1 MFWLQ
6 TYSLEPLL
14 LWVRELLGEPLLEV
28 FLLRVRASMPV
39 YICAPSSLVVLFWP
53 AKVWRGLHR
62 LVRLILQTVVDGHYQ
77 SNDSRWH
84 DDLGTTSAWSPYHSI
99 WAKYE

>member
-1 MFWLQ
+1 MSRLQ

-14 LWVRELLGEPLLEV
+14 LLVRELLGEPLMEV

-53 AKVWRGLHR
+53 AKVWKGLHG
-62 LVRLILQTVVDGHYQ
+62 LVRSILQRIVSGHHQ
-77 SNDSRWH
+77 SNDSNCAH
-84 DDLGTTSAWSPYHSI
+84 
-99 WAKYE
+99 